1 MSDEWPPEG
10 YADPKEWERDDRVIG
25 VVGVVLGVMFAYWM
39 RTELLQLGLLMR
51 ANIVGYLGSLGIER
65 GTPSYAPLSVF
76 AGLFFASGL
85 FIGFKRTILP
95 LHERIH
101 YRIADFYELNPEH
114 VAEKL
119 LLVENPGVVCV
130 ATNIPLW
137 QSALVSL
144 GPFVVIG
151 GAAALVVFA
160 TGGIIA
166 GVGAFVLV
174 MNAVSSHGD
183 VYDVVRFAML
193 PTGTLLAN
201 VEDGE
206 NGYRAEYA
214 VPEEE
219 RT

>member
-1 MSDEWPPEG
+1 MTDEWPPEG
-10 YADPKEWERDDRVIG
+10 YADPKEWERDERVIG
-25 VVGVVLGVMFAYWM
+25 VIGVVIGVVFAYWM
-39 RTELLQLGLLMR
+39 RTELLQLISIMR
-51 ANIVGYLGSLGIER
+51 ANIVGYLGSLGIES
-65 GTPSYAPLSVF
+65 GSPSYTPLSVF
-76 AGLFFASGL
+76 ASLFFASGL
-85 FIGFKRTILP
+85 FIGFKRTVIP

-101 YRIADFYELNPEH
+101 YRIADFYELNPEY
-114 VAEKL
+114 ATEKL

-151 GAAALVVFA
+151 SAAALVVFS

-166 GVGAFVLV
+166 GVAAFVLV
-174 MNAVSSHGD
+174 MNSVSSHGD
-183 VYDVVRFAML
+183 IYNVVRFAIL

-201 VEDGE
+201 FEDGE
-206 NGYRAEYA
+206 KEYRAEYS
-214 VPEEE
+214 VPEQE